1 MKVATVLGEYQ
12 GVAVAVADPQLG
24 ENEVLSK
31 IRAVPICIACETFY
45 RSSLRHDACVRA
57 LEHRPGQVAF
67 YAPGDDLV
75 RQLRAALSQ
84 RH

>member
-1 MKVATVLGEYQ
+1 MKVANVLGEYQ
-12 GVAVAVADPQLG
+12 GVAVAVADFQPG

-31 IRAVPICIACETFY
+31 IHATPICIAYETFY
-45 RSSLRHDACVRA
+45 RSSLRHDVCVSA
-57 LEHRPGQVAF
+57 LEHRPVELPF
-67 YAPGDDLV
+67 TPGDDLV